1 MRKVLY
7 LIGLSIVITSCYRK
21 QQTNNANSESKVNND
36 LVYENKNLTTGKE
49 YFSKQEEFEKFIY
62 SKRWVDLA
70 NETPCHEYARS
81 ITIKDGYFHEYNG
94 VEPSKCKIE
103 NVKQLDSKTL
113 EITIEENCNYGNVF
127 KVEILDYD
135 RSLVKWTIFKGQI
148 FNAKP
153 YDIVC
158 KDTKSTNKDHLKVES
173 YNTDIYN
180 VKECKLDVED
190 RFKGLYYYKSKES
203 EIEFILDSRNNK
215 IQFEVGGDQYGYIDQ
230 LRAIQVGDTLGLF
243 YYKNIS
249 GANYDDT
256 RKYDFLKFYKGSDGK
271 FYFEGNLPYLPKGS
285 IQFDKVK

>member
-1 MRKVLY
+1 MIR
-7 LIGLSIVITSCYRK
+7 LIQIFCLSLFLNACSKAK
-21 QQTNNANSESKVNND
+21 QTDQSK
-36 LVYENKNLTTGKE
+36 KGKPNFATVEQQIKEPSQKQE
-49 YFSKQEEFEKFIY
+49 YFSNIEDFKKFIID
-62 SKRWVDLA
+62 KKWVDIKG
-70 NETPCHEYARS
+70 EDPCDPHGQH
-81 ITIKDGYFHEYNG
+81 ITVKDGYIYEYNTI
-94 VEPSKCKIE
+94 EPSEYKID
-103 NVKQLDSKTL
+103 KILQIDSKTL
-113 EITIEENCNYGNVF
+113 GIKIQSNSGRNVVF
-127 KVEILDYD
+127 KVELLDLKK
-135 RSLVKWTIFKGQI
+135 RLVKWIYNYETAYE
-148 FNAKP
+148 AKP

>member
-70 NETPCHEYARS
+70 DETPCHEYARS

-158 KDTKSTNKDHLKVES
+158 NGSDNYKED
-173 YNTDIYN
+173 DIT
-180 VKECKLDVED
+180 
-190 RFKGLYYYKSKES
+190 SKES
-203 EIEFILDSRNNK
+203 SFTKKWEGFYKFSDAKEDEDWREGKHYDLYISLDSVNLK
-215 IQFEVGGDQYGYIDQ
+215 SYGYQYVRCVKSYAIEKEDCLFIYSQESDEELLLKLIIKDNEYIATSLIDRKGEFRV
-230 LRAIQVGDTLGLF
+230 LK
-243 YYKNIS
+243 KN
-249 GANYDDT
+249 
-256 RKYDFLKFYKGSDGK
+256 
-271 FYFEGNLPYLPKGS
+271 
-285 IQFDKVK
+285 